1 LVFRVPALR
10 TLLALNWLAG
20 FYVVAEGL
28 AAPYADEIGAGP
40 AAVGLL
46 MAADPLGSVIGA
58 AIFGRWVSEETN
70 VRALGLLGIAAGIPL
85 ILLALKPALIVALA
99 LLALSGALATGYHFQ
114 TVVQF
119 TERLPDER
127 RAQGTGLASSGV
139 ITVQGLGALAAGG
152 LADLIGAANAIGVAA
167 VAGVLVAIPIAISW
181 ARVRHTPPVRSAA
194 A

>member
-1 LVFRVPALR
+1 MGALPA
-10 TLLALNWLAG
+10 G
-20 FYVVAEGL
+20 
-28 AAPYADEIGAGP
+28 
-40 AAVGLL
+40 VGLL
-46 MAADPLGSVIGA
+46 LGADPLGSVIGA